1 VRVTFGREAPSCG
14 AGQGRLVV
22 IATVTLTVALVVGG
36 CGGSSGGGSS
46 ARAGGGSK
54 PLTSAAC
61 AQLDK
66 VLTDLDGIDAGQL
79 DYKTDVAAIDSFA
92 DTVKLPDAYVKPV
105 GTIRGFVDD
114 YASAAQDIG
123 IPAGQP
129 PLPDQ
134 VETLR
139 KKMHLADRGT
149 SIAHAMQ
156 TLDAWTSNSC
166 RGSV

>member
-1 VRVTFGREAPSCG
+1 MRVTFGREAPSCG
-14 AGQGRLVV
+14 ASRGRVV
-22 IATVTLTVALVVGG
+22 LIATVTLTVSILLAG

-61 AQLDK
+61 AQLDR
-66 VLTDLDGIDAGQL
+66 VLTDLDEIDAGQL

-92 DTVKLPDAYVKPV
+92 DSVKLPDAYVKPV

-114 YASAAQDIG
+114 YASVAQDIG

-134 VETLR
+134 VEALR
-139 KKMHLADRGT
+139 KKMHLVDKGT

-156 TLDAWTSNSC
+156 TLDAWTSKSC
-166 RGSV
+166 QGSV